1 MREPLLEE
9 VEEGEG
15 RSEREL
21 GPPESD
27 RRGSN
32 PGSAT
37 WRRGWLAS
45 VVAGG
50 EMKSVNA
57 QGSAAL

>member
-21 GPPESD
+21 GPPESN

-37 WRRGWLAS
+37 LVRAAMACLSGWLG
-45 VVAGG
+45 VR
-50 EMKSVNA
+50 
-57 QGSAAL
+57 

>member
-21 GPPESD
+21 GPPESN

-37 WRRGWLAS
+37 
-45 VVAGG
+45 
-50 EMKSVNA
+50 
-57 QGSAAL
+57 

>member
-1 MREPLLEE
+1 MGETRWVRRREPLLEE
-9 VEEGEG
+9 VGESEG

-32 PGSAT
+32 PGSA
-37 WRRGWLAS
+37 A
-45 VVAGG
+45 
-50 EMKSVNA
+50 
-57 QGSAAL
+57 